1 MPRKMC
7 LSQCALALRLPG
19 GAPPSAAAPLVALS
33 ATSARSGVS
42 VGVHATCAR
51 DATGQ
56 SGGDSATAQ
65 AVPPATADAL
75 AHAAAAAAVPFT
87 LSLAAAGETGSV
99 GSATGGAVARARGG
113 AAALTLAAL
122 AMSTG
127 AARLGGCAPELHRH
141 KALLVALAD
150 ADVALALDADSN
162 PAATSSTPISDDL
175 AAAMQAAGVAVVVA
189 APDGA
194 SAAARLGRMPRH
206 VAHKALRA
214 VPAAALLRAAPRAAL
229 AARLARLLGPD
240 VPADAPATRP
250 RLQTPPSEVL
260 RPRAPPPTPPPRP
273 PSPREAPPAAPPAP
287 PLSVSSGVMR
297 PMVRASP
304 AVVAE
309 KAAVL
314 AAPGASRRS
323 PSPSPS
329 PARRRGSRGSSP
341 AAAQSQSPPQHQNN
355 DVIASVSAD
364 VAASEEVPTGP
375 GPWPLHLAAARGAP
389 VDIVA
394 LLCESRPGEAAAPDG
409 AGRTPLH
416 FAAGAGA
423 QPPLMRAWLA
433 AAPAAATSRDA
444 RGWAPLHCAAAVG
457 GRCGVESLRMLLA
470 AAPAAAGWADSAGRT
485 PAALAAAAGWSAGA
499 ELLQSAATEHAQARA
514 AAATAAALSR
524 SPAPSPRGG
533 SGGGGGAWS
542 PPPPSVA
549 SSSDSYDDPSRRVQA
564 GLAQQRAVEWRSAAA
579 GAGSPVPSVP
589 GTPRGS
595 SDGGGWVTP
604 GARSA
609 SYYGQDA
616 PPPSPAPYPAS
627 EAAHG
632 SDDVA
637 LGDGAEL
644 DNDAIRE
651 AHENAHSVLR
661 WLQEA
666 HARGLPDSDPA
677 PAALVARLLGSL
689 AHAEALQSERGGGH
703 VSSGADVAA
712 AAALR
717 AAAPEAARYACLA
730 ELLRRATRADPALP
744 WRAAPQAVQ
753 AGVHAPRPPSPSL
766 WQRLRGGSGDNASPC
781 ALDVAVPAC
790 REAMLREALLC
801 GRYAVHPSATPL
813 ISAVSGGVWLRAVD
827 AAVPGAP
834 RVALLLARSADR
846 FRRERCVRAAA
857 ARASGAAA
865 ASAAVVRLLR
875 SHDGAGA
882 PETRGD
888 AGADAA
894 AAEALFSAPCS
905 VTFGEELAARGLEAF
920 PFLLVFEEASASLAQ
935 LMAAQAA
942 EAAAAAVAAAQLRAG
957 SMRLPAPML
966 RLRQRAPRTAWGAVR
981 SLGWRLAL
989 GLHALH
995 EAGLAHGAL
1004 CPSHVLLLPPLETYN
1019 AESDDSG
1026 DGIGAPSPLHRWV
1039 LCDLGATVALRGIPV
1054 NGGAELLT
1062 TASACAAC
1070 YLPPEAVLL
1079 PDCDDVAL
1087 PGAPALK
1094 LVPRGAAAA
1103 WEGGS
1108 LRASV
1113 AADGWALGAILYEAA
1128 TSSPLLP
1135 PGPPGLAALAAWDA
1149 PALETACATVRAAAH
1164 PGDAPEAEAAAA
1176 LAQLL
1181 RRLLA
1186 PSPAA
1191 RASSMRDVLAHR
1203 FLNATGGAVPE
1214 RPADIAAATPP
1225 LCPPAADAWAP
1236 PGGGGGMLLGVAAN
1250 SAAGRSSPADATMR
1264 PGSAAGGSSRAA
1276 SPAAAALPPLPR
1288 RSPSPSPAAW

>member
-1 MPRKMC
+1 M
-7 LSQCALALRLPG
+7 ALRLPG
-19 GAPPSAAAPLVALS
+19 GAPPSAAAPLVALA

-51 DATGQ
+51 DANA
-56 SGGDSATAQ
+56 SSDATAQ

-87 LSLAAAGETGSV
+87 LSLAAAGETGA
-99 GSATGGAVARARGG
+99 GSTPGGAVARARGG
-113 AAALTLAAL
+113 AAALALAAL

-127 AARLGGCAPELHRH
+127 AARLGGVAPELHRH

-150 ADVALALDADSN
+150 ADVALELDADAAS
-162 PAATSSTPISDDL
+162 ATSSPPSSDDL

-189 APDGA
+189 APDAA
-194 SAAARLGRMPRH
+194 SAAARLGRMPLH
-206 VAHKALRA
+206 VAQKALRA

-240 VPADAPATRP
+240 AAVADAAATSRP
-250 RLQTPPSEVL
+250 LLQAPPSSEVL
-260 RPRAPPPTPPPRP
+260 RPRAAPPTPPPQP
-273 PSPREAPPAAPPAP
+273 PSPRESPPAAPPPAP

-304 AVVAE
+304 ATAAE
-309 KAAVL
+309 KPAVL

-323 PSPSPS
+323 PSASPS
-329 PARRRGSRGSSP
+329 PARRRGSRGSS
-341 AAAQSQSPPQHQNN
+341 AGAAQSQSPPQHENN
-355 DVIASVSAD
+355 TAASASAD
-364 VAASEEVPTGP
+364 VAPEVPTGP

-389 VDIVA
+389 VDIVS
-394 LLCESRPGEAAAPDG
+394 LLCESRPGEAASPDG

-423 QPPLMRAWLA
+423 QPPLLRAWLA
-433 AAPAAATSRDA
+433 AAPAAALSRDA
-444 RGWAPLHCAAAVG
+444 RGWAPLHCAAAAG
-457 GRCGVESLRMLLA
+457 GRCGTESLQMLLA

-499 ELLQSAATEHAQARA
+499 EVLQSAATEHAQARA
-514 AAATAAALSR
+514 AAATAAALAR
-524 SPAPSPRGG
+524 SPAPSPRG
-533 SGGGGGAWS
+533 SGGGGAWS

-549 SSSDSYDDPSRRVQA
+549 SSGESYEDPSRRVQA
-564 GLAQQRAVEWRSAAA
+564 GLAQQRAVEWRAAA
-579 GAGSPVPSVP
+579 GADSPQPPTPAASVP
-589 GTPRGS
+589 GTPRGGSDTGRWTPLAGGPS
-595 SDGGGWVTP
+595 SP
-604 GARSA
+604 FR
-609 SYYGQDA
+609 DA

-627 EAAHG
+627 EAAP
-632 SDDVA
+632 DDVA
-637 LGDGAEL
+637 CDVACDVADLGDA
-644 DNDAIRE
+644 DHD
-651 AHENAHSVLR
+651 AHSVLR

-666 HARGLPDSDPA
+666 HARGLPDADPA

-689 AHAEALQSERGGGH
+689 AHAEALQHERSGGGGH

-717 AAAPEAARYACLA
+717 AAAPEAARFACLA
-730 ELLRRATRADPALP
+730 ELLRRATRSDPALP
-744 WRAAPQAVQ
+744 WRAAPQPVQ
-753 AGVHAPRPPSPSL
+753 AGVNAPRPPSPSL

-813 ISAVSGGVWLRAVD
+813 AFSAASGGVWLRAVD
-827 AAVPGAP
+827 AATPGAP

-846 FRRERCVRAAA
+846 FRRERGVRAAA
-857 ARASGAAA
+857 ARASGPAA

-882 PETRGD
+882 PEARGD

-894 AAEALFSAPCS
+894 AADAMFAAPCS

-935 LMAAQAA
+935 LLAAQAA
-942 EAAAAAVAAAQLRAG
+942 EAAAAAAAAAQLRAG
-957 SMRLPAPML
+957 GVRMPAPAL

-995 EAGLAHGAL
+995 DAGLAHGAL
-1004 CPSHVLLLPPLETYN
+1004 CPSHVLLLPALSDYN
-1019 AESDDSG
+1019 NADNDDANG

-1039 LCDLGATVALRGIPV
+1039 LCDLGASVALRGAAAAA

-1079 PDCDDVAL
+1079 PDIDDVAL
-1087 PGAPALK
+1087 PAAPALK

-1128 TSSPLLP
+1128 TSAPLLP

-1149 PALETACATVRAAAH
+1149 PALETACASVRAAAH
-1164 PGDAPEAEAAAA
+1164 PGDASEAEAAAA

-1214 RPADIAAATPP
+1214 RAADIAAATPP

-1236 PGGGGGMLLGVAAN
+1236 PGGGGGMLLGVAAAM
-1250 SAAGRSSPADATMR
+1250 SAGRASPADAAMR
-1264 PGSAAGGSSRAA
+1264 PGSAAGGGSSRAA